1 MHISSNISFGH
12 IRVQNNQAKESKS
25 YPYTFSKKECNDNSK
40 AGVLMVKISEGYY
53 SLKRYEISDSYYFDA
68 QRADFFLRVSHQQ
81 LALAVN
87 KKA

>member
-1 MHISSNISFGH
+1 MHISNNIRFGH

-68 QRADFFLRVSHQQ
+68 QWTDFFLRVSHQQ